1 MDQRLKAFLVFG
13 TISVIIYVI
22 VLMTSPSEKSFVL
35 TPSGNRDPTK
45 QKLMVVDQDSGEISF
60 VHKSLQGLNQG
71 VTDREAEV
79 SNALRNLLGDNLGNY
94 AGYTKSGNSG
104 VLEKFKLDLIRVID
118 EKVAVV
124 NKRVTDERTHK
135 LDAIKSLEGSIDK
148 KFGDNDRIYIKAHK
162 NGNDYYLI
170 DEACDNAYG
179 HNDKAAWCNNAY
191 NDMRLVKVDAPR

>member
-22 VLMTSPSEKSFVL
+22 VLMTSSEKSFVL
-35 TPSGNRDPTK
+35 TASGNRDPTK

-104 VLEKFKLDLIRVID
+104 VLEKFKLDLIRIID
-118 EKVAVV
+118 EKVGVV
-124 NKRVTDERTHK
+124 NTRVSTERTHK
-135 LDAIKSLEGSIDK
+135 YAAIASLEGSIDK
-148 KFGDNDRIYIKAHK
+148 KLGDNDRIYIKARK
-162 NGNDYYLI
+162 DGVDYYLI
-170 DEACDNAYG
+170 DNGCDNRYG
-179 HNDKAAWCNNAY
+179 HDDKASWCNNQAY
-191 NDMRLVKVDAPR
+191 NDMRLVKVDNPK